1 MENQSVFVRGWVG
14 LELDYKG
21 DMKKIYRIMKLL
33 CVLIV
38 TEVIQI
44 YALLTL
50 IELYVQRELIS

>member
-1 MENQSVFVRGWVG
+1 MGPEF
-14 LELDYKG
+14 DYKG
-21 DMKKIYRIMKLL
+21 DMRKISRIMKLL

-38 TEVIQI
+38 TEVIQT

>member
-14 LELDYKG
+14 PEFDYKG
-21 DMKKIYRIMKLL
+21 DMKKISRIMKLL

-38 TEVIQI
+38 TEVIQT